1 MAAKECADEQEQRQS
16 RVAMSEGDGQSEGQR
31 GGKGDDQRD
40 GLSQSQ
46 PECRSAS
53 VTISRELRPE
63 LRPEWR

>member
-16 RVAMSEGDGQSEGQR
+16 RVAMSEGDGEPEQR

-53 VTISRELRPE
+53 VTISRE
-63 LRPEWR
+63 